1 MERPKRGLSSEDD
14 KSPGCEGRVPL
25 RTTQRRRNPR
35 AAAAAP
41 GSLDCFPL
49 ALAMTGRSNSLND
62 LLLDRIGLAERI
74 EEGAQAS
81 RLNCMGRRKTA
92 PDR

>member
-14 KSPGCEGRVPL
+14 KSPGCEDRVPL

-49 ALAMTGRSNSLND
+49 ALLGVAMTGRSNSLND
-62 LLLDRIGLAERI
+62 LLPE
-74 EEGAQAS
+74 QAL
-81 RLNCMGRRKTA
+81 RATA
-92 PDR
+92 HHRG